1 MVYIPNSPEDIK
13 AMLEWI
19 GVSKTDD
26 LFDPIPENLRLKKP
40 LNLPSALSE
49 PELVRFLEELA
60 GQNNT
65 CKTNFI
71 GGGIYNH
78 FTPSVVWSLA
88 MRPEFVTAYTPY
100 QAEVAQG
107 TLQIIYE
114 FQTHI
119 CRLTG
124 LDVANASLYDGA
136 TAVTEAALLAIN
148 HTRRNKIVISETVN
162 PLYRDVLK
170 TSIQGVDLQ
179 IITVPRANG
188 STDYGKLNGLLDDQC
203 ACLILG
209 QPNFF
214 GYLEDIEQGER
225 AIHDAGGLFIN
236 VFDPISL
243 GILKTP
249 AEYNADIAVGEGQS
263 LGIPQNFGGPL
274 LGLFACRKK
283 FVRKIPGRL
292 AARTTDVDGKPG
304 FVLTLQTRE
313 QHIRRDKATS
323 NICTNE
329 ALCATAATFY
339 MSLMGKHGI
348 PRLAQ
353 ISTERAHYLADKI
366 SQLEGYRVWDER
378 PFFKEFV
385 VETNTAAVQILE
397 FAKAK
402 GFGAGIDL
410 GRFYSEMNNHLLLA
424 VTEMNSF
431 DDCDALV
438 EVLSQINS
446 KENSAQTAVSDGFR
460 K

>member
-1 MVYIPNSPEDIK
+1 MVYIPNSTNDIK
-13 AMLEWI
+13 AMLELI
-19 GVSKTDD
+19 GASKIED
-26 LFDPIPENLRLKKP
+26 LFNQIPENLRLKE
-40 LNLPSALSE
+40 LLDLPPALSE
-49 PELVRFLEELA
+49 PELVRYLEEMA

-65 CKTNFI
+65 CKTSFI

-78 FTPSVVWSLA
+78 FIPPVVWSLV
-88 MRPEFVTAYTPY
+88 MRPEFATAYTPY

-114 FQTHI
+114 FQTHL

-136 TAVTEAALLAIN
+136 TAVTEAAMLAVN
-148 HTRRNKIVISETVN
+148 HTRRNKIVISETIS
-162 PLYRDVLK
+162 PLYRDVLRS
-170 TSIQGVDLQ
+170 SIQGMDLE
-179 IITVPRANG
+179 IVTIPRINS
-188 STDYGKLNGLLDDQC
+188 STDYSKLNELIDDKC

-214 GYLEDIEQGER
+214 GYLEDIEKGEQ
-225 AIHDAGGLFIN
+225 AIHEAGGLFIH

-249 AEYNADIAVGEGQS
+249 AEFGADIAIGEGQG

-274 LGLFACRKK
+274 LGLFACAKK

-292 AARTTDVDGKPG
+292 VARTTDVDGKPG

-329 ALCATAATFY
+329 ALCATAATIY

-348 PRLAQ
+348 PRVAQ
-353 ISTERAHYLADKI
+353 LSTERAHYLADKI
-366 SQLEGYRVWDER
+366 SQLEGYKVWNDK

-385 VETNTAAVQILE
+385 VESNIPAKQILE
-397 FAKAK
+397 QANSR

-410 GRFYSEMNNHLLLA
+410 STFYPGMNNHLLVA
-424 VTEMNSF
+424 VTEMNNF

-438 EVLSQINS
+438 EVLS
-446 KENSAQTAVSDGFR
+446 KF
-460 K
+460 KK